1 MKCIGVAPIAV
12 MASVDQLEA
21 ALCRTGASLVLLTL
35 DWQNPTSFIAGEQV
49 RAYLASSLK
58 RHNAVA
64 IINKTLCE
72 LSLNE

>member
-1 MKCIGVAPIAV
+1 MP
-12 MASVDQLEA
+12 DW
-21 ALCRTGASLVLLTL
+21 ASLVLLTL

-64 IINKTLCE
+64 IIDKTLCE